1 MAIKAVQQIMLG
13 SVCRT
18 EHEAADTLA
27 RIYAMGYEGIE
38 LNGFMIR
45 KTPPIVRILTR
56 AAGMPVGRG
65 GNFNWT
71 KLIRDSGLAVI
82 AVHEDLG
89 TIEREPESVL
99 READAFGTDKIVVTG
114 MYRFDMSSQKAVADL
129 AGRLNRSG
137 RILSKSGVQLLY
149 HNHNSEFRRLVSDG
163 AAEPAADLSNNSSGA
178 GAPAAASGKSAF
190 ADIDS
195 AGHGQRYGRAD
206 TAYEYLIEHT
216 DPEFVNF
223 EFDSYWPTEAG
234 VNVPSLMRRLGT
246 RMKLWHIC
254 DRGTRI
260 SGPSITPILKSDC
273 MELGYGN
280 MDLEMLSGIALE
292 NKIDAVILETHR
304 NFAEHSPLTS
314 IRLSSEFMNSHFP
327 QDVAGTSASD

>member
-114 MYRFDMSSQKAVADL
+114 MYRFDMSDQKSVADL
-129 AGRLNRSG
+129 AERLNRSG
-137 RILSKSGVQLLY
+137 RILSKSGVRLLY
-149 HNHNSEFRRLVSDG
+149 HNHNSEFRRLVSPG
-163 AAEPAADLSNNSSGA
+163 ASDPDADA
-178 GAPAAASGKSAF
+178 GTDAGKSASPF
-190 ADIDS
+190 APDEIRD
-195 AGHGQRYGRAD
+195 GKAD
-206 TAYEYLIEHT
+206 TAYAYLIEHT
-216 DPEFVNF
+216 DPEFVDF

-234 VNVPSLMRRLGT
+234 VNVPSLMRQLGT
-246 RMKLWHIC
+246 RMKLWHIN

-260 SGPSITPILKSDC
+260 GGPSITPILKSDC

-292 NKIDAVILETHR
+292 NKVDAVVLEMHR
-304 NFAEHSPLTS
+304 NYAEHSPLTS
-314 IRLSSEFMNSHFP
+314 IRLSSGFMNSHFP
-327 QDVAGTSASD
+327 HPAADTSASD

>member
-1 MAIKAVQQIMLG
+1 MAMKAVQQIMLG

-18 EHEAADTLA
+18 EHEAADTLD
-27 RIYAMGYEGIE
+27 RIHALGYEGIE

-45 KTPPIVRILTR
+45 KTSPIVRLLTR
-56 AAGMPVGRG
+56 AAGMPVGKG
-65 GNFNWT
+65 GSYDWA
-71 KLIRDSGLAVI
+71 KLIRDSGLAVT

-89 TIEREPESVL
+89 MIGREPETVL
-99 READAFGTDKIVVTG
+99 READSFGTDKIVVTG

-149 HNHNSEFRRLVSDG
+149 HNHNSEFRRLIPPGCPESD
-163 AAEPAADLSNNSSGA
+163 ADTDAGKSGSPLSPDGTR
-178 GAPAAASGKSAF
+178 SGKT
-190 ADIDS
+190 
-195 AGHGQRYGRAD
+195 D

-246 RMKLWHIC
+246 RMKLWHIN

-280 MDLEMLSGIALE
+280 MDLEMLSRIALE
-292 NKIDAVILETHR
+292 NKIDAVILEMHR

-314 IRLSSEFMNSHFP
+314 IRLSSGFMNSHFP
-327 QDVAGTSASD
+327 HSAADTSESD